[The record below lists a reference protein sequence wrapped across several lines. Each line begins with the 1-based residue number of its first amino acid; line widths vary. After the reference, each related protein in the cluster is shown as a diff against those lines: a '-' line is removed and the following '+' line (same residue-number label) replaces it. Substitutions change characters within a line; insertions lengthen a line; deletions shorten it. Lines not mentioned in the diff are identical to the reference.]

1 MNLLTRI
8 ALSDGD
14 PQRTIQA
21 LRLILERLER
31 EVDRCPAH
39 AESASALKGLL
50 ARWDQVE
57 DEQTVP
63 RRRLC

>member
-14 PQRTIQA
+14 PQRTIEA
-21 LRLILERLER
+21 LRLILEQLER

-39 AESASALKGLL
+39 AEAAPALKGLL
-50 ARWDQVE
+50 ARLDRVE
-57 DEQTVP
+57 NEQAVP
-63 RRRLC
+63 RRCGS